1 MPREKLAVL
10 ACVNVALLFLIV
22 ALLLAAPAVA
32 TAACPPGIPGRTVG
46 PSCSACWDPVT
57 TNTDGTPVAFPISYR
72 LYVYQG
78 TLPVPGQT
86 PPKITTSAN
95 ENVPGVCAGLTPGQ
109 HYNVTVTAVEAFA
122 PTDLRESALAAPFP
136 FVFDRPGKIAG
147 AGLR

>member
-10 ACVNVALLFLIV
+10 ACDDVALRRLI
-22 ALLLAAPAVA
+22 ALAIFLLAAPA
-32 TAACPPGIPGRTVG
+32 AAAAVCPPGIPGRTVG

-86 PPKITTSAN
+86 PPKITTTAN
-95 ENVPGVCAGLTPGQ
+95 ENVSGVCVGLTAGQ

-122 PTDLRESALAAPFP
+122 VPVESALAAPFP
-136 FVFDRPGKIAG
+136 FVFDRPGKVAG